1 MAKTE
6 PAPQP
11 VETTGASP
19 TKHSAALHS
28 TQPLVPYIWRSF
40 PARGGTCYE
49 QGNPSFSGPG
59 PPFSLPP
66 CAWFYPLVH
75 ELPQPSALYSHAS
88 RDHYVSSSSA
98 QHSFEENR
106 PSPVVEEEEEEEE
119 VPCSLTLAIDEGK
132 KATIYGKAQE
142 IAPWCVWFVLF
153 WQDCRVSY
161 INLLKLLYLVL
172 PASNP
177 IGNAALLNRKR

>member
-11 VETTGASP
+11 VQTTVASP
-19 TKHSAALHS
+19 TKRSAALHS
-28 TQPLVPYIWRSF
+28 TQPLVPYIWRSL
-40 PARGGTCYE
+40 PARGACYE
-49 QGNPSFSGPG
+49 QGNPSVSGPG

-75 ELPQPSALYSHAS
+75 EVPQPSALYSHAS
-88 RDHYVSSSSA
+88 RDQYVSSSSA
-98 QHSFEENR
+98 QHSFKENR
-106 PSPVVEEEEEEEE
+106 PSPAVEEEEEEEE

-142 IAPWCVWFVLF
+142 IALWCVCFVLF
-153 WQDCRVSY
+153 
-161 INLLKLLYLVL
+161 
-172 PASNP
+172 
-177 IGNAALLNRKR
+177 